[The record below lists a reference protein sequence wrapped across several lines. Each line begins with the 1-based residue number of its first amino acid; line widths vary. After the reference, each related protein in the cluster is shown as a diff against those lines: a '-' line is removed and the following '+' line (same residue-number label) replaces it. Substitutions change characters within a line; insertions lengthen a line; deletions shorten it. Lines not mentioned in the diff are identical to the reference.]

1 MSAATEVSS
10 SAVRVAMLGSGS
22 MGGAILAGLQNPES
36 GVATPIEVTTRSAAS
51 AAALTNARVHAV
63 ALDDNAEA
71 NRLAVADADIVVLG
85 VKPWLIVELAGE
97 IAGAVKP
104 GAIIVSVAAGVT
116 AERIEAQLLDTVS
129 VVRVMPNT
137 PSTIGLG
144 VAGIAAGSRAT
155 DAEVTAVARLF
166 ETVGSVVIVDES
178 KINDVA
184 AVSGSGPAY
193 LFYFTEM
200 LEAAARR
207 RGFGDADARTLA
219 YETVVGAAALL
230 KHSGEEAAEL
240 RRRVTS
246 PKGTTERAIEVFQ
259 AAGWDDV
266 FDRALAANAARSV
279 ELEQG

>member
-51 AAALTNARVHAV
+51 AAALANARVHAV

-116 AERIEAQLLDTVS
+116 AERIEAQLPDTVS

-219 YETVVGAAALL
+219 YETVIGAAALL
-230 KHSGEEAAEL
+230 KHSGEDAAEL